1 MQKLTLRN
9 NLFQIIKLFK
19 SREIVELLEK
29 PNLTGTEL
37 LRFIIDSKASYDRD
51 SNDSDKVKVFQQFNL
66 ENIYSTDYYSRLVT
80 FVSSKGNG
88 QIHRTEFL
96 KSIDLATFYSE
107 HKTLIA
113 TYNIVNN
120 LLLSDVDFFDQTQSF
135 SIPVAQNNG
144 NLLIEIIDEA
154 NVGLDKF
161 LSIIKDLN
169 KLIETVYL
177 LYDKVENEEFQDNPV
192 INMVDN
198 GSDISLSIK
207 LPKKAANLIAQIIR
221 EFWDVII
228 NNKTFRNNQ
237 KLKTIENSISVM
249 GKINEAKE
257 NGIIEPEMAEVL
269 KKGVFE
275 NTKEI
280 ILKNALTK
288 EIVIE
293 TKEYSN
299 RQMLLDQT
307 KIYQLESGKQNEK
320 ENTTPNTQ

>member
-9 NLFQIIKLFK
+9 NLYQIIKQFK
-19 SREIVELLEK
+19 SHEIVELLDK
-29 PNLTGTEL
+29 PKLTGIAL

-51 SNDSDKVKVFQQFNL
+51 SSDLDKIKVFKQFNL

-88 QIHRTEFL
+88 ETSRTDFL
-96 KSIDLATFYSE
+96 KSNDLATFYSQ

-113 TYNIVNN
+113 TFSIVNN
-120 LLLSDVDFFDQTQSF
+120 LLLSDVDFFDNTESF
-135 SIPVAQNNG
+135 SIPIAQNNG
-144 NLLIEIIDEA
+144 NLLIEIIDEG
-154 NVGLDKF
+154 NVGFEKF
-161 LSIIKDLN
+161 RSIVNNLN
-169 KLIETVYL
+169 KLIETIYL
-177 LYDKVENEEFQDNPV
+177 LYDKVEKEEFHENPI
-192 INMVDN
+192 INMLDN

-207 LPKKAANLIAQIIR
+207 LPKKAANLIAQIIK

-237 KLKTIENSISVM
+237 KLKTIEDSISVM

-257 NGIIEPEMAEVL
+257 NGIIEPEMAEIL
-269 KKGVFE
+269 KKGVFD

-288 EIVIE
+288 EIVLE

-299 RQMLLDQT
+299 RQMLLEQT
-307 KIYQLESGKQNEK
+307 KVYQIESGK
-320 ENTTPNTQ
+320 